1 MPLADARGFFYPSFG
16 PRPTEH
22 VRPKKR
28 PVQSTRPRTVR
39 PRTVRPRTVRP
50 RTVRPRTVRPRTVRP
65 EQVSQNSKPERQGQK
80 SREGDRHAV
89 RVRSRRPEG
98 RQCSVGGPRPGRGDR
113 GRRVRPVAAR
123 PELLIRGRLH
133 GRRVRL
139 RRRDERKR
147 PDAPPPRLDAAGE
160 QACLTQPG
168 ARARLQPAP
177 CRDWSGGGASH
188 RRAPPGGGGGAVKV
202 SGAQALFKALE
213 GEGVDIVFGIP
224 GGAILPAYDPLIDS
238 SVRHVL
244 TRHEQGAG
252 HAAEGYAWATGK
264 VGVCIATSGPGGC
277 NLVTA
282 LADAKMDSVPMV
294 AITGQV
300 PTPVVGNDAFQE
312 ADITGITMPVTKHNF
327 LVTDPGEV
335 AETIREAFHI
345 ARTGRPGPV
354 LVDIPKDVQLQE
366 FTWSWPDSVDLPG
379 YRPTTKG
386 NLKQV
391 RSAAT
396 MIMEAERPVLYVG
409 GGVIKADA
417 HQELLK
423 LANDGRLPVTTTL
436 MARGAFPD
444 THELALG
451 MPGMHGA
458 YTAVTAMQKADLLV
472 ALGSRFDDRVTGQ
485 LSSFAKDAKIIHVD
499 VDPAEIGKN
508 RAADVP
514 IVGDCK
520 DVIAKL
526 HTELRRMQDEAG
538 GVPDR
543 TAWLAQLDEWKRTYP
558 YRYDQPADGPL
569 KPQFCI
575 ERLYEHTKGDAIVVA
590 GVGQHQMW
598 ASQFWRF
605 SEPRTWVN
613 SGGLGTMGFA
623 VPAALGAKAGRPDRR
638 VIAIDGD
645 GCFQMT
651 SQELATS
658 TAEGIPFVTAI
669 INNAHLGMVRQWQE
683 LFYEERYSQ
692 VYLSYDVPDYVKLA
706 EAYGCVGVRAEHPDE
721 VDAVIDKALSVEDRS
736 VVIDF
741 RVDSK
746 EMCFPMVPAGASNDD
761 IIVGPEGLR
770 PTDDPAE
777 APVA

>member
-1 MPLADARGFFYPSFG
+1 V
-16 PRPTEH
+16 T
-22 VRPKKR
+22 
-28 PVQSTRPRTVR
+28 
-39 PRTVRPRTVRP
+39 
-50 RTVRPRTVRPRTVRP
+50 
-65 EQVSQNSKPERQGQK
+65 
-80 SREGDRHAV
+80 
-89 RVRSRRPEG
+89 
-98 RQCSVGGPRPGRGDR
+98 
-113 GRRVRPVAAR
+113 
-123 PELLIRGRLH
+123 
-133 GRRVRL
+133 
-139 RRRDERKR
+139 
-147 PDAPPPRLDAAGE
+147 
-160 QACLTQPG
+160 
-168 ARARLQPAP
+168 
-177 CRDWSGGGASH
+177 
-188 RRAPPGGGGGAVKV
+188 KV
-202 SGAQALFKALE
+202 TGAQALFKALE
-213 GEGVDIVFGIP
+213 GEGVDVVFGIP

-244 TRHEQGAG
+244 CRHEQGAG

-264 VGVCIATSGPGGC
+264 VGVAIATSGPGGC

-312 ADITGITMPVTKHNF
+312 ADITGITIPVTKHNF
-327 LVTDPGEV
+327 LVKDANEL

-345 ARTGRPGPV
+345 ASTGRPGPV

-366 FTWSWPDSVDLPG
+366 ITWRWPDGVDLPG

-386 NLKQV
+386 NLRQV
-391 RSAAT
+391 RSAVRL
-396 MIMEAERPVLYVG
+396 ILESERPVLYVG

-417 HQELLK
+417 SAELFA
-423 LANDGRLPVTTTL
+423 LATDGRLPVTTTL

-472 ALGSRFDDRVTGQ
+472 ALGARFDDRVTGR
-485 LSSFAKDAKIIHVD
+485 LATFAPNAKIVHVD

-508 RAADVP
+508 RSADIP

-526 HTELRRMQDEAG
+526 HAELQRQQEESG

-543 TAWLAQLDEWKRTYP
+543 TAWLAQLDEWRRRHP
-558 YRYDQPADGPL
+558 YRYDQPSDGPL

-575 ERLYEHTKGDAIVVA
+575 ERLYEQTKGDAVVVA

-605 SEPRTWVN
+605 TEPRTWVN

-638 VIAIDGD
+638 VVAIDGD

-706 EAYGCVGVRAEHPDE
+706 EAYGCVGLRAEHPEE
-721 VDAVIDKALSVEDRS
+721 VDAVIDKALSIEDRS

-741 RVDSK
+741 RVDDK

-761 IIVGPEGLR
+761 IIVGPEGLQ
-770 PTDDPAE
+770 PVNDPEE